1 MSKTLKMTVFI
12 GIMQILCIPYAS
24 GVNKLSSTIETIE
37 AYVTT
42 GTDYLASAQDAVNK
56 VQTEYNKY
64 KMLVEQGELD
74 EYLKKEA
81 IAYGKEKGKPIAD
94 KEIAKFKAKQE
105 KNKLEKKTKE
115 LAAKQAEITDY
126 EKSMDE
132 EQKTKLTEITKR
144 LTELNVQLQRKDLK
158 KEEFEKIRDEIASLE
173 AQQQALL
180 DKPKAHDET
189 LAGMKEEEKKIAKEI
204 EDIKPEAEKAE
215 RDGNLQEMAADLF
228 EEDDSTADNKSIYQT
243 EIEALFLKEN
253 EESTSENLARIKKN
267 RNMEYYLALQNA
279 MNVSLLN
286 AERAAATEEGSEQN
300 KKAGAEVEGNLTV
313 KNVNI
318 SEVIEKAKAASHL
331 TEALLAEMR
340 FKTIQ
345 DMVSWNNKNRLYDYK
360 KPVTEFDLDY
370 YELKKTDLLKNKLKD
385 MYDNNKDKVK
395 GLYDNN
401 IDNAKN
407 LWHKL

>member
-24 GVNKLSSTIETIE
+24 GVTKLSSTMETVE
-37 AYVTT
+37 TYVTT
-42 GTDYLASAQDAVNK
+42 GTDYLAVAQDAVNEGY
-56 VQTEYNKY
+56 TKY
-64 KMLVEQGELD
+64 TQYQLLVEQGELS
-74 EYLKKEA
+74 EYLKQEA
-81 IAYGKEKGKPIAD
+81 LKKGKPLAD
-94 KEIAKFKAKQE
+94 KEIANLKAKFKAQQE
-105 KNKLEKKTKE
+105 RKKLEKKTKE
-115 LAAKQAEITDY
+115 LAAKQAEIKDY
-126 EKSMDE
+126 EESMNE

-144 LTELNVQLQRKDLK
+144 LTELNVQLQRKDLT
-158 KEEFEKIRDEIASLE
+158 KEEFEKIREEVTSLE

-180 DKPKAHDET
+180 DKPKEHDAT
-189 LAGMKEEEKKIAKEI
+189 LEGMKEEEKKLAKEV
-204 EDIKPEAEKAE
+204 ETLKPEAEKAE
-215 RDGNLQEMAADLF
+215 REENLQNKTADLF
-228 EEDDSTADNKSIYQT
+228 GEDDITENNKSIYQT

-279 MNVSLLN
+279 MNVALLN
-286 AERAAATEEGSEQN
+286 AERAAATEEASEQN
-300 KKAGAEVEGNLTV
+300 IEASKNVEGNLTV
-313 KNVNI
+313 KNINI

-370 YELKKTDLLKNKLKD
+370 YELKKTDLLKNKLKG
-385 MYDNNKDKVK
+385 MYDNNKDKIK
-395 GLYDNN
+395 GFYDNN
-401 IDNAKN
+401 QDKVKN